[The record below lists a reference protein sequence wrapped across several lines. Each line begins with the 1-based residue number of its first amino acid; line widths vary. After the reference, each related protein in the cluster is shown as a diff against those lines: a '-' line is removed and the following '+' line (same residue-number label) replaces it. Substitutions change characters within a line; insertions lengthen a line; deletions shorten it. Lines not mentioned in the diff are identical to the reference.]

1 MQCNAIE
8 SKTILVD
15 IQNPCSLPPQCG
27 CVTVSL
33 LCVYMS
39 ISVTV
44 SLLCLYVYQY
54 DCVNVV
60 CVCLLV

>member
-1 MQCNAIE
+1 MQYNAIE

-44 SLLCLYVYQY
+44 SLLCLYVYISMTVSML
-54 DCVNVV
+54 CVYVY
-60 CVCLLV
+60 